1 MEYLKLQVLTKY
13 RNIDGDVS
21 LPILCKKLP
30 TRNHRD
36 LAEIHHLVLWFTHPN
51 ITNPFRCPPDLQIGT
66 LLILSTNK
74 FAVMYLKAKVDS
86 GNVKKP
92 SPGKSPAAWGASAAI
107 LADFTSDPHED
118 GKILVTKVTLDT
130 RKLIC
135 QRLAPDSDTMSVEA
149 NCPKCGMPCYGLVK
163 PRLIA
168 PTDSQSFWSL
178 PMQMFLED
186 EDDLYRRL
194 SVRQ

>member
-1 MEYLKLQVLTKY
+1 MRMSACLSFA
-13 RNIDGDVS
+13 RNCQPETTATW
-21 LPILCKKLP
+21 L
-30 TRNHRD
+30 R
-36 LAEIHHLVLWFTHPN
+36 A
-51 ITNPFRCPPDLQIGT
+51 ITSYCGSHIRTLQIRFVVPQT
-66 LLILSTNK
+66 YKSARSLSFQRTGWPSCT
-74 FAVMYLKAKVDS
+74 YLKAKVDS
-86 GNVKKP
+86 GSVKKP